1 MTNCNQSLKS
11 LQQMFKYTCLNNLS
25 FIVIAPLDIV
35 KIDPPMLEDD
45 AVVDTEDLSP
55 PPSYKT
61 TED

>member
-1 MTNCNQSLKS
+1 
-11 LQQMFKYTCLNNLS
+11 MFKYTCLNKLS